1 MRSRYI
7 INMVLYL
14 MCTFFGALSFLS
26 RLPPVGW
33 KAWLGTIFFGA
44 MALYCG
50 YQAIRI
56 LIYLIRTR

>member
-1 MRSRYI
+1 
-7 INMVLYL
+7 MVLYL

-26 RLPPVGW
+26 SLPPVGW